1 MKRVFFLSEKPAAET
16 GGRVCSCSEG
26 ALQTLERLVI
36 YLVLHDIK

>member
-1 MKRVFFLSEKPAAET
+1 MKRVFFLSEKPAAKKR
-16 GGRVCSCSEG
+16 GRLCSCSKG